1 MAEEREGPHPDPPP
15 VGGREM
21 APPSPE
27 GGREMALEPTPPSPQ
42 GGRELM
48 EKLVSLAKRRG
59 FFFQSSEIYGG
70 IQGVQDF
77 GPLGVALR
85 NNIKRAWWRAMVELR
100 DDVVGIDAG
109 ILMNPKV
116 WVASGHVQNFTDPL
130 VECKKCHQRFRAD
143 QVSGPRHEDDGG
155 EFTEARQFNLMFK
168 TFMGPAEDS
177 STQVYLRPETA
188 QGIFVNF
195 ANVLNSTR
203 MRPPFGIAQIGK
215 AFRNEITPG
224 NSIFRLREFEQMEL
238 EYFVPPADEMKWLE
252 YWKEQRLNW
261 YRALG
266 IREDRLRLRAHGKD
280 ELAHYARGAFD
291 VEYQFPF
298 GWSELEGI
306 AARGDYDLSAHQRA
320 SGRDMS
326 YFDDIVRD
334 RYIPHVVEPSAGVD
348 RTMLTL
354 MIDAY
359 HEEQVRDEQRV
370 VMRFHPSIAPVQVA
384 ILPLSRKEPLTTLA
398 TKVEHELRPFFR
410 TEFDDTQS
418 IGKRYR
424 RQDEIGTPFAVTIDF
439 ETVNDQAATIRSR
452 DEMSQVR
459 VPLAELRQ
467 ALEERLR

>member
-1 MAEEREGPHPDPPP
+1 MPDNPQMAAQDAPQVPETRENLPPP
-15 VGGREM
+15 PGEGRGG
-21 APPSPE
+21 
-27 GGREMALEPTPPSPQ
+27 G
-42 GGRELM
+42 LM

-59 FFFQSSEIYGG
+59 FFYQSSEIYGG
-70 IQGVQDF
+70 IQGVYDF

-85 NNIKRAWWRAMVELR
+85 NNIKRAWWRSMVELR

-143 QVSGPRHEDDGG
+143 QVSGPRHEEDGG

-168 TFMGPAEDS
+168 TFAGPVEDS

-238 EYFVPPADEMKWLE
+238 EYFVPPAEEMKWLE
-252 YWKEQRLNW
+252 YWKEQRLSW
-261 YRALG
+261 YRGLG
-266 IREDRLRLRAHGKD
+266 IQPDHLRLRAHRKD

-306 AARGDYDLSAHQRA
+306 AARGDYDLTAHQQA
-320 SGRDMS
+320 SGKDLT
-326 YFDDIVRD
+326 YFDDLVRE
-334 RYIPHVVEPSAGVD
+334 RYVPHVVEPSAGVD

-359 HEEQVRDEQRV
+359 HEEEVRGERRV
-370 VMRFHPSIAPVQVA
+370 VLKFHHAVAPVQVA
-384 ILPLSRKEPLTTLA
+384 VLPLSRKEPLTQLA
-398 TKVEHELRPFFR
+398 EQVEHQLRPHFR
-410 TEFDDTQS
+410 TEYDDAQS

-424 RQDEIGTPFAVTIDF
+424 RQDEIGTPFAVTVDF
-439 ETVNDQAATIRSR
+439 ETVNDKAVTIRSR
-452 DEMSQVR
+452 DEMTQVR
-459 VPLAELRQ
+459 VPLAGLVP
-467 ALEERLR
+467 ALKERLA

>member
-1 MAEEREGPHPDPPP
+1 
-15 VGGREM
+15 
-21 APPSPE
+21 
-27 GGREMALEPTPPSPQ
+27 
-42 GGRELM
+42 M

-59 FFFQSSEIYGG
+59 FIYQSSEIYGG
-70 IQGVQDF
+70 IQGVYDF
-77 GPLGVALR
+77 GPLGVSLR
-85 NNIKRAWWRAMVELR
+85 NNIKRAWWRSIVELR

-109 ILMNPKV
+109 IIMNPKV

-143 QVSGPRHEDDGG
+143 QVSGPRHEEDGG

-168 TFMGPAEDS
+168 TFMGPAENT

-195 ANVLNSTR
+195 ANILNSTR

-238 EYFVPPADEMKWLE
+238 EFFVPPADEMTWLD

-261 YRALG
+261 YVALG
-266 IREDRLRLRAHGKD
+266 IRREHLRLRQHDKD

-291 VEYQFPF
+291 VEYEFPF

-306 AARGDYDLSAHQRA
+306 AARGDFDLSAHQKA
-320 SGRDMS
+320 SGKDLTF
-326 YFDDIVRD
+326 FDDIKRE
-334 RYIPHVVEPSAGVD
+334 RYVPHVVEPSAGVD
-348 RTMLTL
+348 RTMLTV

-359 HEEQVRDEQRV
+359 HEEEVRGEQRV
-370 VMRFHPSIAPVQVA
+370 VLKLDRSVAPIQVA
-384 ILPLSRKEPLTTLA
+384 ILPLSRKEPLTQLA
-398 TKVEHELRPFFR
+398 QQVEHQLRPHFR
-410 TEFDDTQS
+410 TEYDDTQS

-424 RQDEIGTPFAVTIDF
+424 RQDEIGTPFAVTLDF
-439 ETVNDQAATIRSR
+439 DSINDRAATIRSR
-452 DEMSQVR
+452 DEMTQVR
-459 VPLAELRQ
+459 IPLADLVP
-467 ALEERLR
+467 ALKERLT

>member
-1 MAEEREGPHPDPPP
+1 MAT
-15 VGGREM
+15 
-21 APPSPE
+21 PSPTLPA
-27 GGREMALEPTPPSPQ
+27 GARERPAGPA
-42 GGRELM
+42 LM

-59 FFFQSSEIYGG
+59 FFYQSSEIYGG
-70 IQGVQDF
+70 IQGIYDA

-85 NNIKRAWWRAMVELR
+85 NNIKRAWWRSMVELR

-109 ILMNPKV
+109 IIMNPRV
-116 WVASGHVQNFTDPL
+116 WEASGHVQNFTDPL

-168 TFMGPAEDS
+168 TFIGPVENS

-195 ANVLNSTR
+195 ANILNSTH

-238 EYFVPPADEMKWLE
+238 EFFVPPADEMKWLDH
-252 YWKEQRLNW
+252 WKEERLNW
-261 YRALG
+261 YLGLG
-266 IREDRLRLRAHGKD
+266 IRREHLRLRAHGKD

-291 VEYQFPF
+291 VEYEFPF

-306 AARGDYDLSAHQRA
+306 AARGDFDLAAHQKA
-320 SGRDMS
+320 SGKDLS
-326 YFDDIVRD
+326 YFDDIHRE
-334 RYIPHVVEPSAGVD
+334 RYLPHVVEPSAGVD

-359 HEEQVRDEQRV
+359 HEEEVRGEQRV
-370 VMRFHPSIAPVQVA
+370 VLKFHHSMAPIQVA
-384 ILPLSRKEPLTTLA
+384 ILPLSRKEPLTALA
-398 TKVEHELRPFFR
+398 TKIEHELRPHFR
-410 TEFDDTQS
+410 TEYDDTQS

-439 ETVNDQAATIRSR
+439 ETINDNAVTIRSR
-452 DEMSQVR
+452 DEMTQDR
-459 VPLAELRQ
+459 VPIADLRQ
-467 ALEERLR
+467 ALATRLQHP

>member
-1 MAEEREGPHPDPPP
+1 MATAALPERARP
-15 VGGREM
+15 
-21 APPSPE
+21 A
-27 GGREMALEPTPPSPQ
+27 
-42 GGRELM
+42 LM

-70 IQGVQDF
+70 IQGVWDY

-85 NNIKRAWWRAMVELR
+85 NNIKRSWWRSMVELR

-143 QVSGPRHEDDGG
+143 QVSGPRHEADGG

-195 ANVLNSTR
+195 ANILNSTR

-215 AFRNEITPG
+215 AFRNEINPG
-224 NSIFRLREFEQMEL
+224 NSIFRVREFEQMEL
-238 EYFVPPADEMKWLE
+238 EYFVPPAEEMKWLE
-252 YWKEQRLNW
+252 YWKEQRLEW
-261 YRALG
+261 YLALG
-266 IREDRLRLRAHGKD
+266 VRREHLRLRAHDKN

-291 VEYQFPF
+291 VEYEFPF

-306 AARGDYDLSAHQRA
+306 AARGDFDLAAHQKA
-320 SGRDMS
+320 SGRDLS
-326 YFDDIVRD
+326 YFDDIIRE
-334 RYIPHVVEPSAGVD
+334 RYLPHVVEPSAGVD
-348 RTMLTL
+348 RSMLTIL
-354 MIDAY
+354 IDAY

-370 VMRFHPSIAPVQVA
+370 VLKLHPSVAPVQVA
-384 ILPLSRKEPLTTLA
+384 ILPLSRKEPLMA
-398 TKVEHELRPFFR
+398 SAQAVEHELRPFFR
-410 TEFDDTQS
+410 TEYDDTQS

-424 RQDEIGTPFAVTIDF
+424 RQDEIGTPYAVTIDF
-439 ETVNDQAATIRSR
+439 ETATDQSATIRSR

-459 VPLAELRQ
+459 VPLAGLKQ
-467 ALEERLR
+467 ALQERLH

>member
-1 MAEEREGPHPDPPP
+1 MAQ
-15 VGGREM
+15 
-21 APPSPE
+21 ANIPSPLAGE
-27 GGREMALEPTPPSPQ
+27 GQ
-42 GGRELM
+42 DGGKSQAQPRAVM
-48 EKLVSLAKRRG
+48 DKLVSLAKQRG
-59 FFFQSSEIYGG
+59 FFYQSSEIYGG
-70 IQGVQDF
+70 IQGVYDF

-85 NNIKRAWWRAMVELR
+85 NNIKRAWWRSMVELR

-130 VECKKCHQRFRAD
+130 LECKKCHQRFRAD
-143 QVSGPRHEDDGG
+143 QVSGPRHEEDGG

-168 TFMGPAEDS
+168 TFAGPVEDS

-195 ANVLNSTR
+195 ANILNSTR

-261 YRALG
+261 YLNLG
-266 IREDRLRLRAHGKD
+266 IRREHLRLRAHGKD

-291 VEYQFPF
+291 VEYEFPF

-306 AARGDYDLSAHQRA
+306 AARGDYDLTAHQRA

-326 YFDDIVRD
+326 YFDDLIRE
-334 RYIPHVVEPSAGVD
+334 RYVPHVVEPSAGVD
-348 RTMLTL
+348 RTLLTL

-359 HEEQVRDEQRV
+359 HEEEVRGERRV
-370 VMRFHPSIAPVQVA
+370 VLKFHHSVAPIQVA
-384 ILPLSRKEPLTTLA
+384 VLPLSRKEPLTQLA
-398 TKVEHELRPFFR
+398 QQVEHQLRPHFR
-410 TEFDDTQS
+410 TEYDDTQS

-439 ETVNDQAATIRSR
+439 ESINDRAATIRSR
-452 DEMSQVR
+452 DEMTQVR
-459 VPLAELRQ
+459 VPLAELVS
-467 ALEERLR
+467 ALRERLS

>member
-1 MAEEREGPHPDPPP
+1 M
-15 VGGREM
+15 
-21 APPSPE
+21 
-27 GGREMALEPTPPSPQ
+27 
-42 GGRELM
+42 M
-48 EKLVSLAKRRG
+48 EKLVSLGKRRG
-59 FFFQSSEIYGG
+59 FFYQSSEIYGG
-70 IQGVQDF
+70 IQGVYDF

-85 NNIKRAWWRAMVELR
+85 NNIKQAWWRAMVELR

-155 EFTEARQFNLMFK
+155 EFTEAQQFNLMFK
-168 TFMGPAEDS
+168 TFMGPMES
-177 STQVYLRPETA
+177 SATQVYLRPETA

-195 ANVLNSTR
+195 ANILNSTH

-238 EYFVPPADEMKWLE
+238 EYFVPPAEEMKWLD
-252 YWKEQRLNW
+252 YWKEQRFNW
-261 YRALG
+261 YTGLG
-266 IREDRLRLRAHGKD
+266 IRTENLRLRAHGKD

-298 GWSELEGI
+298 GWSELEGV
-306 AARGDYDLSAHQRA
+306 AARGDYDLTAHQKA
-320 SGRDMS
+320 SGRDLS
-326 YFDDIVRD
+326 YFDDIIRE

-354 MIDAY
+354 MLDAY
-359 HEEQVRDEQRV
+359 REEEVRGEPRV
-370 VMRFHPSIAPVQVA
+370 VLKLHRSVAPIQVA
-384 ILPLSRKEPLTTLA
+384 ILPLSRKEPLTQLA
-398 TKVEHELRPFFR
+398 TQVAHQLRPHFR
-410 TEFDDTQS
+410 IEYDDTQS

-439 ETVNDQAATIRSR
+439 ESINDRAATIRSR
-452 DEMSQVR
+452 DEMTQER
-459 VPLAELRQ
+459 VPLDGLLPALR
-467 ALEERLR
+467 ERLA

>member
-1 MAEEREGPHPDPPP
+1 
-15 VGGREM
+15 
-21 APPSPE
+21 
-27 GGREMALEPTPPSPQ
+27 
-42 GGRELM
+42 M

-70 IQGVQDF
+70 IQGIYDF

-85 NNIKRAWWRAMVELR
+85 NNIKRAWWRSMVELR
-100 DDVVGIDAG
+100 DDVVGLDAG

-143 QVSGPRHEDDGG
+143 QIVGNRHQDDGG

-168 TFMGPAEDS
+168 TFMGPVENS
-177 STQVYLRPETA
+177 STEVYLRPETA

-195 ANVLNSTR
+195 PNILTSTQR
-203 MRPPFGIAQIGK
+203 RPPFGIAQIGK

-238 EYFVPPADEMKWLE
+238 EFFVPPADEMKWLD
-252 YWKEQRLNW
+252 YWKEHRLNW
-261 YRALG
+261 YLGLG
-266 IREDRLRLRAHGKD
+266 IQKDHLRLRAHGKD
-280 ELAHYARGAFD
+280 ELAHYALGAFD

-306 AARGDYDLSAHQRA
+306 AARGDYDLAAHQKA
-320 SGRDMS
+320 SGRDVS
-326 YFDDIVRD
+326 YFDDLTRV

-359 HEEQVRDEQRV
+359 HEEEVRGEQRV
-370 VMRFHPSIAPVQVA
+370 VLRFHHSVAPIQVA
-384 ILPLSRKEPLTTLA
+384 VLPLSRKEPLQKLA
-398 TKVEHELRPFFR
+398 REVEHQLRPHFR
-410 TEFDDTQS
+410 TDYDDTQA
-418 IGKRYR
+418 IGRRYR

-439 ETVNDQAATIRSR
+439 ETVNDHAATIRSR
-452 DEMSQVR
+452 DEMTQDR
-459 VPLAELRQ
+459 VPLDQLQR
-467 ALEERLR
+467 ALAERLSAQ

>member
-1 MAEEREGPHPDPPP
+1 
-15 VGGREM
+15 
-21 APPSPE
+21 
-27 GGREMALEPTPPSPQ
+27 
-42 GGRELM
+42 M

-59 FFFQSSEIYGG
+59 FIYQSSEIYGG
-70 IQGVQDF
+70 IQGVYDF

-85 NNIKRAWWRAMVELR
+85 NTIKRSWWRSIVELR

-109 ILMNPKV
+109 IIMNPKV

-143 QVSGPRHEDDGG
+143 QVSGPRHEEDGG

-168 TFMGPAEDS
+168 TFAGPAENT

-195 ANVLNSTR
+195 ANILNSTR

-238 EYFVPPADEMKWLE
+238 EYFVPPAEEMKWLD

-261 YRALG
+261 YVALG
-266 IREDRLRLRAHGKD
+266 IQREHLRLRQHGKE

-291 VEYQFPF
+291 VEYEFPF

-306 AARGDYDLSAHQRA
+306 AARGDYDLSAHQKA
-320 SGRDMS
+320 SGKDLS
-326 YFDDIVRD
+326 YFDDIKRE
-334 RYIPHVVEPSAGVD
+334 RYVPHVVEPSAGVD

-359 HEEQVRDEQRV
+359 HEEEVRGEQRV
-370 VMRFHPSIAPVQVA
+370 VLKLDRSVAPIQVA
-384 ILPLSRKEPLTTLA
+384 VLPLSRKEPLTRLA
-398 TKVEHELRPFFR
+398 LQVEHDLRPYFR
-410 TEFDDTQS
+410 TEYDDTQS

-439 ETVNDQAATIRSR
+439 ESINDRAATIRSR
-452 DEMSQVR
+452 DEMTQDR
-459 VPLAELRQ
+459 VPLAQLQQEL
-467 ALEERLR
+467 EGRLR

>member
-1 MAEEREGPHPDPPP
+1 MD
-15 VGGREM
+15 
-21 APPSPE
+21 
-27 GGREMALEPTPPSPQ
+27 
-42 GGRELM
+42 
-48 EKLVSLAKRRG
+48 KLVSLAKRRG
-59 FFFQSSEIYGG
+59 FFFPSSEIYGG
-70 IQGVQDF
+70 IQGVWDY

-85 NNIKRAWWRAMVELR
+85 NNIKQAWWRTMVELR

-155 EFTEARQFNLMFK
+155 EFTEAQQFNLMFK
-168 TFMGPAEDS
+168 TFAGPMESS

-195 ANVLNSTR
+195 ANILNSTR
-203 MRPPFGIAQIGK
+203 LRPPFGIAQVGK

-238 EYFVPPADEMKWLE
+238 EFFVPPAEEMKWLE
-252 YWKEQRLNW
+252 YWKEQRFNW
-261 YRALG
+261 YVGLG
-266 IREDRLRLRAHGKD
+266 VRKENLRLRAHGKD

-306 AARGDYDLSAHQRA
+306 AARGDYDLTAHQHA
-320 SGRDMS
+320 SGRDLS
-326 YFDDIVRD
+326 YFDDIIRE

-354 MIDAY
+354 LIDAY
-359 HEEQVRDEQRV
+359 REEEVRGEPRV
-370 VMRFHPSIAPVQVA
+370 VLKLHRSVAPIQVA
-384 ILPLSRKEPLTTLA
+384 ILPLSRKEPLTELA
-398 TKVEHELRPFFR
+398 KQVEHQLRPHFR
-410 TEFDDTQS
+410 TEYDDTQS

-439 ETVNDQAATIRSR
+439 ESINDRAATIRSR
-452 DEMSQVR
+452 DEMTQER
-459 VPLAELRQ
+459 VPVDSLLPALR
-467 ALEERLR
+467 ERLV

>member
-1 MAEEREGPHPDPPP
+1 MATVRDPLPDPPP
-15 VGGREM
+15 EPG
-21 APPSPE
+21 E
-27 GGREMALEPTPPSPQ
+27 GGKEATKVAEGDEGKTQPKAVS
-42 GGRELM
+42 M

-70 IQGVQDF
+70 IQGVWDF

-85 NNIKRAWWRAMVELR
+85 NNIKRAWWRTMVELR

-109 ILMNPKV
+109 ILMNAKV
-116 WVASGHVQNFTDPL
+116 WEASGHVQNFTDPL

-143 QVSGPRHEDDGG
+143 QVSGNRHEEDGG
-155 EFTEARQFNLMFK
+155 ELTEARQFNLMFK
-168 TFMGPAEDS
+168 TFIGPAETS
-177 STQVYLRPETA
+177 ATQIYLRPETA

-195 ANVLNSTR
+195 SNILNSTR

-238 EYFVPPADEMKWLE
+238 EYFVHPSEEMKWLD
-252 YWKEQRLNW
+252 YWKEQRFNW
-261 YRALG
+261 YRSLG
-266 IREDRLRLRAHGKD
+266 IRNEELRLRPHGKD

-291 VEYQFPF
+291 VEFRFPF

-306 AARGDYDLSAHQRA
+306 AARGDYDLSAHQKS
-320 SGRDMS
+320 SGRDLS
-326 YFDDIVRD
+326 YFDDLKRE

-359 HEEQVRDEQRV
+359 HEEDVRGEQRV
-370 VMRFHPSIAPVQVA
+370 VLRLHPSVAPIQVA
-384 ILPLSRKEPLTTLA
+384 ILPLSRKEPLMETA
-398 TKVEHELRPFFR
+398 RRVENELRPFFR
-410 TEFDDTQS
+410 TEYDDTQS

-424 RQDEIGTPFAVTIDF
+424 RQDEIGTPYAITIDF
-439 ETVNDQAATIRSR
+439 ETANDQAATLRSR
-452 DEMSQVR
+452 DEMTQVR
-459 VPLAELRQ
+459 IPLTGLRQ
-467 ALEERLR
+467 ALQERLT

>member
-1 MAEEREGPHPDPPP
+1 
-15 VGGREM
+15 
-21 APPSPE
+21 
-27 GGREMALEPTPPSPQ
+27 
-42 GGRELM
+42 M

-59 FFFQSSEIYGG
+59 FIYQSSEIYGG
-70 IQGVQDF
+70 IQGVYDF
-77 GPLGVALR
+77 GPLGVSLR
-85 NNIKRAWWRAMVELR
+85 NNIKRAWWRSIVELR

-109 ILMNPKV
+109 IIMNPKV

-143 QVSGPRHEDDGG
+143 QVSGPRHEEDGG

-168 TFMGPAEDS
+168 TFMGPAENT

-195 ANVLNSTR
+195 ANILNSTR

-238 EYFVPPADEMKWLE
+238 EFFVPPADEMTWLN

-261 YRALG
+261 YVALG
-266 IREDRLRLRAHGKD
+266 IRREHLRLRQHDKD

-291 VEYQFPF
+291 VEYEFPF

-306 AARGDYDLSAHQRA
+306 AARGDFDLSAHQKA
-320 SGRDMS
+320 SGKDLTF
-326 YFDDIVRD
+326 FDDIKRE
-334 RYIPHVVEPSAGVD
+334 RYVPHVVEPSAGVD

-359 HEEQVRDEQRV
+359 HEEEVRGEQRV
-370 VMRFHPSIAPVQVA
+370 VLKLDRSVAPIQVA
-384 ILPLSRKEPLTTLA
+384 ILPLSRKEPLTQLA
-398 TKVEHELRPFFR
+398 QQVEHQLRPHFR
-410 TEFDDTQS
+410 TEYDDTQS

-424 RQDEIGTPFAVTIDF
+424 RQDEIGTPFAVTLDF
-439 ETVNDQAATIRSR
+439 DSINDRAATIRSR
-452 DEMSQVR
+452 DEMTQVR
-459 VPLAELRQ
+459 IPLADLVP
-467 ALEERLR
+467 ALKERLT

>member
-1 MAEEREGPHPDPPP
+1 MATAALPERARP
-15 VGGREM
+15 V
-21 APPSPE
+21 
-27 GGREMALEPTPPSPQ
+27 
-42 GGRELM
+42 LM

-70 IQGVQDF
+70 IQGVWDY

-85 NNIKRAWWRAMVELR
+85 NNIKRSWWRSMVELR

-109 ILMNPKV
+109 ILMNPRV

-143 QVSGPRHEDDGG
+143 QVSAPRHEADGG

-195 ANVLNSTR
+195 ANILNSTR

-252 YWKEQRLNW
+252 YWKEQRLEW
-261 YRALG
+261 YLALG
-266 IREDRLRLRAHGKD
+266 IRREHLRLRAHAKD

-291 VEYQFPF
+291 VEYEFPF

-306 AARGDYDLSAHQRA
+306 AARGDFDLSAHQKA
-320 SGRDMS
+320 SGKDLS
-326 YFDDIVRD
+326 YFDDIIRE
-334 RYIPHVVEPSAGVD
+334 RYLPHVVEPSAGVD
-348 RTMLTL
+348 RSMLTL
-354 MIDAY
+354 LIDAY

-370 VMRFHPSIAPVQVA
+370 VLKLHPSVAPVQVA
-384 ILPLSRKEPLTTLA
+384 ILPLSRKEPLMA
-398 TKVEHELRPFFR
+398 SAQAVEHELRPFFR
-410 TEFDDTQS
+410 TEYDDTQS

-424 RQDEIGTPFAVTIDF
+424 RQDEIGTPYAVTIDF
-439 ETVNDQAATIRSR
+439 ETATDQSATIRSR

-459 VPLAELRQ
+459 VPLAGLRQ
-467 ALEERLR
+467 ALQERLH